1 MKSRIITAL
10 LIILVCVVPVFYG
23 GIFLQLLIPVVVG
36 IGGYEWMHIQPESK
50 DWPVYLMPA
59 IILFTYIGYFI
70 PIEYVISYLC
80 LGVALLWSL
89 PIWQEKFTLANSFST
104 IVYFVFF
111 TLLLYGMRYITLNH
125 YYLTVIVF
133 ATYGSDTGAWFI
145 GRKYGKH
152 KMNPRVSPKK
162 SWEGFGGGVAFGFIL
177 GLIITLIFR
186 DQLNMTFSLL
196 LSLICPIT
204 AEVGDLCFSLIKRYY
219 GVKDF
224 SNLLPGHGGILD
236 RVDSLLLN
244 LVMFTA
250 LCVFFI

>member
-1 MKSRIITAL
+1 
-10 LIILVCVVPVFYG
+10 
-23 GIFLQLLIPVVVG
+23 
-36 IGGYEWMHIQPESK
+36 
-50 DWPVYLMPA
+50 
-59 IILFTYIGYFI
+59 
-70 PIEYVISYLC
+70 
-80 LGVALLWSL
+80 
-89 PIWQEKFTLANSFST
+89 
-104 IVYFVFF
+104 
-111 TLLLYGMRYITLNH
+111 MRYITLNH
-125 YYLTVIVF
+125 YYLIVIVF

-162 SWEGFGGGVAFGFIL
+162 SWEGFGGGVAVGFIL

-186 DQLNMTFSLL
+186 DQLNITFSLL
-196 LSLICPIT
+196 VSLICPIT